1 MSGWKKL
8 AAAPAGGGGL
18 NVEELFSTYLYD
30 GNSGAQTFVNGLDLA
45 GEGGLVWSKRRNG
58 ATSHVLIDTARSPSG
73 ADGGVSRVL
82 NTAYP
87 FAEGFGGYNFVYNS
101 NGYSLNTTSAEI
113 NDTPNRTYC
122 SWSFRKAPK
131 FFDVVTYD
139 GNSTAGREIAHSLG
153 TTVGT
158 IIVKCRNASSTP
170 WKIFH
175 RSLGSSKFLEFDT
188 GPQGDAGTHLWYG
201 TEPTDTVF
209 TLGADSDVNYTG
221 RTYVAYLFAHNDGD
235 GGFGPDG
242 DKDIIK
248 CGIYTGNGD
257 STASGGPFIDLGFEP
272 QFVIIKRANSSSN
285 WSMFDTM
292 RGMEGNGEGYRR
304 LQPNRDNEED
314 YGTTQG
320 ISPEATG
327 FRVRFSG
334 TDYNA
339 SGGTYI
345 YIAIRRGQMAVPES
359 AADVFDIAVAAGT
372 TPSLLS
378 DFPVDF
384 AFERTVNAEHDWN
397 VGNRLTGQNYLTLN
411 TFRDD
416 DSISTFKWDYQNGWS
431 SFVNNGT
438 QSWMWRRAFGY
449 FDTVV
454 YYADGVQGRAINHNL
469 GVVPE
474 MMWVKK
480 KTGNQDWYVYH
491 KDLGNTKYIS
501 LNTNTAPTTNTL
513 LWDSTTPDD
522 TTFTVGNVTNNASQS
537 YVCMLFATV
546 SGISKVGGWT
556 GNGASSRTI
565 DCGFSNGARF
575 VFVRDVSASGTHQW
589 WTVDTQRGF
598 GNIMFLNDGQAE
610 QAISLFSS
618 NSAGFTV
625 SSFFNASGTNY
636 IFYAVA

>member
-8 AAAPAGGGGL
+8 SAAPAGGGGL
-18 NVEELFSTYLYD
+18 NVEDLFSTYLYD

-45 GEGGLVWSKRRNG
+45 GEGGLIWSKRRNG
-58 ATSHVLIDTARSPSG
+58 ATEHVWVDSERNVGSTAK
-73 ADGGVSRVL
+73 VL
-82 NTAYP
+82 STSNNLG
-87 FAEGFGGYNFVYNS
+87 EGSEGWNWSFNS

-113 NDTPNRTYC
+113 NDTPSKTYC

-131 FFDVVTYD
+131 FFDIVTWT
-139 GNSTAGREIAHSLG
+139 GNGVNGRSISHSLDSL
-153 TTVGT
+153 VGMIT
-158 IIVKCRNASSTP
+158 VKCTSTSSTNWSTWHRGANGTLWLNASNPDSANGGGQATSGFVYNP
-170 WKIFH
+170 
-175 RSLGSSKFLEFDT
+175 GSNTSAFSVDN
-188 GPQGDAGTHLWYG
+188 
-201 TEPTDTVF
+201 
-209 TLGADSDVNYTG
+209 GANVNQSG
-221 RTYVAYLFAHNDGD
+221 RTYVAYIWAHNNSDGD
-235 GGFGPDG
+235 FGPDG
-242 DKDIIK
+242 DADIIK
-248 CGIYTGNGD
+248 CGNYTGNGD
-257 STASGGPFIDLGFEP
+257 SSASGGPFINLGFEP
-272 QFVIIKRANSSSN
+272 QFVIIKRVDSSAN
-285 WSMFDTM
+285 WTMFDTM
-292 RGMEGNGEGYRR
+292 RGMMGNGEGYSR
-304 LQPNRDNEED
+304 LIPNRTNQED
-314 YGTTQG
+314 GGTTQG

-334 TDYNA
+334 TDFNA

-345 YIAIRRGQMAVPES
+345 YTAVRRGQMAVPES
-359 AADVFDIAVAAGT
+359 AADVFDITVAAGT

-438 QSWMWRRAFGY
+438 QSWMWRRASGY

-480 KTGNQDWYVYH
+480 KTGNQNWYVYH
-491 KDLGNTKYIS
+491 KDLGNDKYIS

-522 TTFTVGNVTNNASQS
+522 TTFTVGNVTNNDFQS

-575 VFVRDVSASGTHQW
+575 VFVRDVSATGTHQW

-598 GNIMFLNDGQAE
+598 GNTMFLNDGQAE
-610 QAISLFSS
+610 QAIAIFSS